1 MSTSTAPSPSS
12 SPSPSPSSSPSSSPA
27 RSTAPSSAGGLLSE
41 AHRAA
46 RAAAD
51 HLGLQP
57 PWQPEDDVQLVAW
70 PEGQALRE
78 QLARSCRPRLL
89 IVAPGAEPPEDW
101 DDLEDWLRTPI
112 DPEEAAYRQ
121 HALRQRLHARG
132 RGLLIDDGLLR
143 RGDAWLSL
151 TPTQLALTRP
161 LVGNAGRVVR
171 RHDLEQVFADAG
183 GTPSATAFASCIK
196 RLRAKLAEVGAVL
209 HVLSEGRYL
218 LEVDPDHGA

>member
-1 MSTSTAPSPSS
+1 M
-12 SPSPSPSSSPSSSPA
+12 
-27 RSTAPSSAGGLLSE
+27 SSAVPSAATPVMSIDLLQD

-51 HLGLQP
+51 QLGLQP
-57 PWQPEDDVQLVAW
+57 PWQPDDDVQFVPW
-70 PEGQALRE
+70 PEGQAVRE
-78 QLARSCRPRLL
+78 QLARAGVPRLL
-89 IVAPGAEPPEDW
+89 IIEPAAEPPEDW
-101 DDLEDWLRTPI
+101 DDLEDWLRAPI

-121 HALRQRLHARG
+121 HALRQRLHDRSG
-132 RGLLIDDGLLR
+132 GLVIDDGLLR
-143 RGDAWLSL
+143 RGDAWLAL

-171 RHDLEQVFADAG
+171 RHELEQVFADAG

-196 RLRAKLAEVGAVL
+196 RLRTKLAEVGAVL

-218 LEVDPDHGA
+218 LEVDPDHRS